1 MPTGLELIRAEMARQ
16 HDDALASL
24 AENKGAAARAAASM
38 RRTGRLVLLGMGGSH
53 YVNRMAESL
62 YRAQGIDATA
72 LVVSEALRA
81 PLPPQPRTVLLTSQ
95 SGRSGEIVHY
105 LDRATEGEERFGM
118 TLDAD
123 SPLAK
128 AVPPLIGIGGTERA
142 FAATR
147 SLTISLALHG
157 AILEALGLD
166 VAPLVT
172 ALRKPTAPSVDR
184 AVEVLAGCGAV
195 VYSGRGVLA
204 GVAEA
209 AALGLME
216 LARMPAFAEEGGQFQ
231 HGPLEMLGAGIGV
244 VLFRPAGAD
253 AKAAIRL
260 VEVARAAGSPVI
272 IYDVSGEAP
281 IAGAVTIAVPAAEGL
296 AAAASV
302 FPAMQETMIGVALRR
317 VQNVGE
323 PVRSTKVTDGE

>member
-1 MPTGLELIRAEMARQ
+1 MPTGLELIRAEMTRQ
-16 HDDALASL
+16 HSDALASL
-24 AENKGAAARAAASM
+24 FSNKETAQRLADSL
-38 RRTGRLVLLGMGGSH
+38 RRTRRLVLLGMGGSH
-53 YVNRMAESL
+53 YVNRMAEPL

-72 LVVSEALRA
+72 LVVSEVLRA
-81 PLPPQPRTVLLTSQ
+81 PLAALPRTVLLTSQ

-105 LDRATEGEERFGM
+105 LGRMVAEEERFGM
-118 TLDAD
+118 TLDAE

-128 AVPPLIGIGGTERA
+128 AVPSLIGQGGSERA

-157 AILEALGLD
+157 AALGALGVD
-166 VAPLVT
+166 VAPLAA
-172 ALRKPTAPSVDR
+172 ALQNPAMLDVD
-184 AVEVLAGCGAV
+184 AAIDALAGCSAA

-216 LARMPAFAEEGGQFQ
+216 LARMPAFAQEGGQLQ
-231 HGPLEMLGAGIGV
+231 HGPLEMLGEDIGV
-244 VLFRPAGAD
+244 VLFRPAGPD

-260 VEVARAAGSPVI
+260 VEAARAAGCKTVV
-272 IYDVSGEAP
+272 YDASGAAP
-281 IAGAVTIAVPAAEGL
+281 IDGAVTIAVPAAEGL
-296 AAAASV
+296 AAAAAL

-317 VQNVGE
+317 VSNVGE

>member
-16 HDDALASL
+16 HQDALASL
-24 AENKGAAARAAASM
+24 TGNRDAARRLAESL
-38 RRTGRLVLLGMGGSH
+38 RRTRRLVLLGMGGSH
-53 YVNRMAESL
+53 YVNRMVEPL

-72 LVVSEALRA
+72 LVVSEVLRA
-81 PLPPQPRTVLLTSQ
+81 PLPAEARTVLLVSQ

-105 LDRATEGEERFGM
+105 LDRAIEQEHRFGM

-128 AVPPLIGIGGTERA
+128 AVPSLIGQGGPERA

-147 SLTISLALHG
+147 SLTITLALHG
-157 AILEALGLD
+157 AVLQALGVD
-166 VAPLVT
+166 AAPLIDV
-172 ALRKPTAPSVDR
+172 LQKPDLPPVMAAID
-184 AVEVLAGCGAV
+184 ALAGCKAV

-204 GVAEA
+204 GVAEV

-231 HGPLEMLGAGIGV
+231 HGPLEMLGEGIGV
-244 VLFRPAGAD
+244 VLFRPRGPD
-253 AKAAIRL
+253 AKAAVRL
-260 VEVARAAGSPVI
+260 VEVSRTAGSNVVV
-272 IYDVSGEAP
+272 YDASGEAP
-281 IAGAVTIAVPAAEGL
+281 IDGAVTIAVPHREGL
-296 AAAASV
+296 AAAAAL
-302 FPAMQETMIGVALRR
+302 FPPMQETMIGVAMKR
-317 VQNVGE
+317 VPNVGE

>member
-1 MPTGLELIRAEMARQ
+1 
-16 HDDALASL
+16 
-24 AENKGAAARAAASM
+24 
-38 RRTGRLVLLGMGGSH
+38 LVLLGMGGSH
-53 YVNRMAESL
+53 YVNRMVEPL

-72 LVVSEALRA
+72 LVVSEVLRA
-81 PLPPQPRTVLLTSQ
+81 PLPARPRTVLLVSQ

-105 LDRATEGEERFGM
+105 FGRALEQEERFGM
-118 TLDAD
+118 TLDAE

-128 AVPPLIGIGGTERA
+128 AVPSLVGQGGPERA

-157 AILEALGLD
+157 AVLAALGVD
-166 VAPLVT
+166 AAPLAAV
-172 ALRKPTAPSVDR
+172 LQKPAPISAD
-184 AVEVLAGCGAV
+184 AAIEALAGCKAV
-195 VYSGRGVLA
+195 VYSGRGVLT
-204 GVAEA
+204 GVAEV

-244 VLFRPAGAD
+244 ALFRPAGPD

-260 VEVARAAGSPVI
+260 VEVSRAAGCAVLV
-272 IYDVSGEAP
+272 YDASGEPP
-281 IAGAVTIAVPAAEGL
+281 IDGAVTIAVPAAEGL
-296 AAAASV
+296 AAAASL
-302 FPAMQETMIGVALRR
+302 FPALQETMIGVAVKR
-317 VQNVGE
+317 VPNVGE